1 MVGTRTLDIPRGH
14 TKNQRRQIRQETT
27 ARPVR
32 RRITFRRHDP
42 LVSSAYQELAREISS
57 LNEKLDDLITQA
69 MRDQF
74 TDPSKNLVERRL
86 QKVRRA
92 LVKAE
97 LLLSHDETDV
107 GD

>member
-1 MVGTRTLDIPRGH
+1 M
-14 TKNQRRQIRQETT
+14 
-27 ARPVR
+27 
-32 RRITFRRHDP
+32 
-42 LVSSAYQELAREISS
+42 SSAYQELAREISS